1 MVAPQPGTPEAPVL
15 PAVVAMPDP
24 PAAQP
29 VTTDTAPAVTLAG
42 GDGGAPADETG
53 DPFAAFNETPVGET
67 PAGETP
73 AGEPPAGEQPPVEDF
88 REFKEQSAADNGL
101 STGDK
106 VTAVGQ
112 GLVKGLVEGT
122 PTAMGTVH
130 GARTGASFGAFGYV
144 LGPIVG
150 TITTALGIIGGGFTG
165 WWLGSFIGKEAVE
178 LLSDVDVN
186 GVPLTRGSLK
196 DYPVEQRPYAV
207 AGSVFGESMT
217 FAGGFY
223 SLARTGYRTEGRHM
237 VGRLVNGMFDKA
249 KSKPGTFLSVE
260 AALAGSA
267 GGAGALSEDALPG
280 NVPARTAAEIAGGMV
295 NIPRLITLAAGK
307 AVTIYRGVAKMF
319 SQAGRETSA
328 ANIIADI
335 LRDHGENPEVV
346 AKLLDEGGLSG
357 AGDLSSASA
366 TGSKAL
372 SALERRMTQ
381 VDTVFGQNV
390 GAQYKTNL
398 DNLKIMIH
406 ALRQEAGN
414 PDALKA
420 AAAIEQI
427 RFKLVID
434 TRVQRAMDE
443 LEATVSKITT
453 DTPTNRAEL
462 GIKAKELLSQALAD
476 VNGVGKEMWAA
487 VPTNIVSDGIIVT
500 KALRQ
505 IQIDDLQPWE
515 KLPKDAADMLSWLSD
530 PKNTEDLT
538 TGILKKLR
546 TSMRELGQKAR
557 AADDYNDARIYSKIE
572 NAVLA
577 QLDESMGDNPAYKN
591 AREFSAMIADKFKKT
606 FVGDAL
612 AKSRDGSYQIM
623 PEVLLNRAF
632 PGGEAGAVRFKELE
646 EATRA
651 ADGLSPL
658 DADELVEMTGP
669 MLAAQERYLRLV
681 LAEAID
687 PSTGNINAKRL
698 AGLLNKNETLVNRF
712 PDVRKDVEAALKS
725 DEALSALVAKQN
737 GQTKIVMDKAA
748 FGKLANFEDPV
759 QGVRAVVNGSNPQKH
774 LARMA
779 KMASKTPEAAG
790 GMVSAVIENAMN
802 RATGADGS
810 FSFSRFGQFLF
821 GGLEIDGKS
830 AIEVMREA
838 GIIDESSVAALQKIL
853 SQADKVLTAK
863 NAAIPTNLGSVEEA
877 DALIDGIT
885 RIIGAGTAT
894 RLAGAFGSS
903 ANALIVGHSGSR
915 ISRNMMDKVPNAK
928 VRTILLDAVQ
938 NPEYMA
944 MLVRKGKTTKE
955 KARNLRQLHAYMWQA
970 GYFANEDS
978 MEEVE

>member
-1 MVAPQPGTPEAPVL
+1 MVGPQPGTPEAPVL

-29 VTTDTAPAVTLAG
+29 VTTDTAPAVTPAG
-42 GDGGAPADETG
+42 GDGG
-53 DPFAAFNETPVGET
+53 DPFAVFDET

-73 AGEPPAGEQPPVEDF
+73 PPDGVAEDF
-88 REFKEQSAADNGL
+88 SEFEEQSTADNGL

-112 GLVKGLVEGT
+112 SLAGAIVEGT
-122 PTAMGTVH
+122 PTATGIVR
-130 GARTGASFGAFGYV
+130 GAKTGASIGARGYV
-144 LGPIVG
+144 FGPVTG
-150 TITTALGIIGGGFTG
+150 TITTVLGAIGGGVTG
-165 WWLGSFIGKEAVE
+165 WYLGSFIGKEAKE
-178 LLSDVDVN
+178 ILSKVDVN
-186 GVPLTRGSLK
+186 GVPLTRESLEEYS
-196 DYPVEQRPYAV
+196 DEERPYAV

-260 AALAGSA
+260 AALAGSSSVAA
-267 GGAGALSEDALPG
+267 GMSESALPG
-280 NVPARTAAEIAGGMV
+280 NVPARTTAEIAGGMT
-295 NIPRLITLAAGK
+295 NIPRLTTLAAGK
-307 AVTIYRGVAKMF
+307 AVTIYRGAAKTL
-319 SQAGRETSA
+319 SQAGRETAA

-346 AKLLDEGGLSG
+346 AKLLDDAGLSG

-372 SALERRMTQ
+372 SALERRMAQ
-381 VDTVFGQNV
+381 IDSAFGQNV

-443 LEATVSKITT
+443 LEATVSKITN
-453 DTPTNRAEL
+453 DTPANRAEV

-476 VNGVGKEMWAA
+476 INEVGNEMWSA
-487 VPTNIVSDGIIVT
+487 VPPNIVSDGIIVT
-500 KALRQ
+500 QALRK

-515 KLPKDAADMLSWLSD
+515 KLPKDAADMLSWLSN
-530 PKNTEDLT
+530 PKNTEALT
-538 TGILKKLR
+538 TGMLKKLR

-591 AREFSAMIADKFKKT
+591 AREFSAMKADKFNKT
-606 FVGDAL
+606 FAGDAL
-612 AKSRDGSYQIM
+612 AKSGDGSDQIM

-632 PGGEAGAVRFKELE
+632 AGGEAGAVRFKELE
-646 EATRA
+646 EATRF
-651 ADGLSPL
+651 ADELFPL

-748 FGKLANFEDPV
+748 FGKLAKFEDPV
-759 QGVRAVVNGSNPQKH
+759 QGVRAVVNGSNPQQH

-802 RATGADGS
+802 RATSGADGN
-810 FSFSRFGQFLF
+810 FSFPRFRQSLF
-821 GGLEIDGKS
+821 GELEIDGKS

-863 NAAIPTNLGSVEEA
+863 NAAIPTNLASIEEA
-877 DALIDGIT
+877 DALTDAAT
-885 RIIGAGTAT
+885 RIIGAGAAN
-894 RLAGAFGSS
+894 RVARAIGSS
-903 ANALIVGHSGSR
+903 ANSLIIGAGGSR
-915 ISRNMMDKVPNAK
+915 LSRNMMDKVPNAK

-938 NPEYMA
+938 NPEFMA
-944 MLVRKGKTTKE
+944 MLVKKGKTTKE
-955 KARNLRQLHAYMWQA
+955 KARNLRQLHAYMWQT